1 MDFSEYT
8 LISFGDSFTFG
19 QDTVPPYV
27 FTKEMEQSHES
38 DVTQKQL
45 KWKKECNEHSYTA
58 VLAASMGFKNSL
70 NFGIPAGSNER
81 SLMLLETFLRTNPTL
96 KIFVLFNFTSSSRY
110 LNILKLDHEPMYDI
124 VEFSPTAYEWIPS
137 GRYTGIDKKSIS
149 LHYTYFR
156 NNMSEM
162 YNHIKDRRSLY
173 YMLSA
178 HNVPHVSFDVLN
190 TMDYLM
196 LRDNPIQYIHD
207 NDGFGVDGM
216 YSNDEYTLTKM
227 DYFNSYY
234 NEIDSDSTIL
244 SHIGIDNLD
253 GARNICE
260 YIHRLGVSQKNDN
273 YYYYADPMG
282 HWNQKGHIK
291 VAKLIENYINKKS

>member
-1 MDFSEYT
+1 MMDFSEYT
-8 LISFGDSFTFG
+8 LVSFGDSFTFG
-19 QDTVPPYV
+19 QDTVPHYAHQWATFP
-27 FTKEMEQSHES
+27 TDK
-38 DVTQKQL
+38 DVSPEQKQ
-45 KWKKECNEHSYTA
+45 WKKDCNEKSYTQ
-58 VLAASMGFKNSL
+58 VLVDKMGFKDSL
-70 NFGIPAGSNER
+70 NFGVPAGSNER

-110 LNILKLDHEPMYDI
+110 LNILKLDKAPMYDI
-124 VEFSPTAYEWIPS
+124 VEMKPTAYEWIES
-137 GRYTGIDKKSIS
+137 GRYAGIDKKSIAN
-149 LHYTYFR
+149 HYTYFR
-156 NNMSEM
+156 NNVLEM

-207 NDGFGVDGM
+207 NDVFGVDGM

-244 SHIGIDNLD
+244 SHIGIDDLG
-253 GARNICE
+253 GARNILQ
-260 YIHRLGVSQKNDN
+260 YITWLATSKGYDN
-273 YYYYADPMG
+273 HYYAQPEG
-282 HWNQKGHIK
+282 HWNSEGHIE
-291 VAKLIENYINKKS
+291 VAKLIEKYINKNHN